1 MGVFPAQTL
10 KIVKILIFQSRH
22 SYLHPVFKTKQNK
35 TRQDIAAKATD
46 LSNEKASCKSL
57 FRNPADAR
65 LSLCPISGE
74 NQFRTIVLQRFQQET
89 NS

>member
-1 MGVFPAQTL
+1 M
-10 KIVKILIFQSRH
+10 
-22 SYLHPVFKTKQNK
+22 KTKQNK